1 MRRRLTAG
9 IAIAALGM
17 LTACGS
23 TSDDAPATSS
33 TATGGSATA
42 GNGASSSEPAQ
53 SPSSA
58 PGSTGPEQS
67 TAPPAQSSAA
77 DASASPA
84 PEEADFPADS
94 SPDTATASA
103 DAQLVLVDVR
113 SASHDGYDRVVLE
126 FSGPGTAGW
135 TAQYAS
141 AASRQGSGEP
151 ISVDGDALLD
161 ITVTGSAIP
170 MEGDP
175 TVNAG
180 QIAPS
185 GTSSVTAIFN
195 DGTFEGITH
204 VVIGTNGEQPFR
216 VFTIA
221 DPPRVVIDVAN

>member
-1 MRRRLTAG
+1 MSRRITAG
-9 IAIAALGM
+9 IAIAALGI

-33 TATGGSATA
+33 SPTA
-42 GNGASSSEPAQ
+42 GNATSSDPAQ
-53 SPSSA
+53 SPS
-58 PGSTGPEQS
+58 TGAEQS
-67 TAPPAQSSAA
+67 TAPPAESSAA

-84 PEEADFPADS
+84 PEEADFPADT
-94 SPDTATASA
+94 SPDTAAASA

-113 SASHDGYDRVVLE
+113 SAPHDDYDRVVLE
-126 FSGPGTAGW
+126 FSGPGTPGW

-141 AASRQGSGEP
+141 AASRQGSGEA
-151 ISVDGDALLD
+151 ITVDGAALLD

-170 MEGDP
+170 MAGDP

-195 DGTFEGITH
+195 DGTYEGITH
-204 VVIGTNGEQPFR
+204 VVIGTSGEQPFR

-221 DPPRVVIDVAN
+221 DPPRVVIDVEN